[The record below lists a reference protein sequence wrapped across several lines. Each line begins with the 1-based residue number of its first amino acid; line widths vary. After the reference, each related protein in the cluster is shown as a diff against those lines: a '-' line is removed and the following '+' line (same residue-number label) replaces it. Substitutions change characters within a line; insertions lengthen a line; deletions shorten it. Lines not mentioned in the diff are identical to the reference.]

1 MPIHKCTQHFEEKPG
16 RNKRPGFFIKKVHNG
31 SNTCTAPGRCDPGDN
46 RQGNGEASAPVETLK
61 EVGMKF
67 IMMVLTIR
75 FVAELITG
83 KRKAEKNDIPERDQ
97 QVIHPAEFN
106 TR

>member
-1 MPIHKCTQHFEEKPG
+1 L
-16 RNKRPGFFIKKVHNG
+16 KRDPVATNDRVFLLIKFNNG
-31 SNTCTAPGRCDPGDN
+31 NNTCAAPGKCDPGDN
-46 RQGNGEASAPVETLK
+46 RQGNGEASAPVEALK

-75 FVAELITG
+75 FVTELMTG
-83 KRKAEKNDIPERDQ
+83 KRKAENDIPERDQ